1 MPGSL
6 PHPRPGL
13 CGLQTSL
20 QHGPETSQASWA
32 LCSPGC
38 TVRVGSRVLTAG
50 VLQTVGAECQHAA
63 LLHDRPGRCPSW
75 PLCRIPWCLGGKP
88 RCVHSRQMP
97 GVDLT
102 HENRFPRLGAGTR
115 VPHAATEQLSCS
127 VLTHES
133 WPRRFPARRFQ
144 LPPIPLG
151 RVGGARLPNTPA
163 KAIGC
168 SSWATPPSNPQQSPN
183 PRPGAWPRLLV

>member
-6 PHPRPGL
+6 LHPRPGL

-20 QHGPETSQASWA
+20 QHGPETSQVSWA

-38 TVRVGSRVLTAG
+38 TVRVSSRVLTAG
-50 VLQTVGAECQHAA
+50 VLQTVGAGCQPAA
-63 LLHDRPGRCPSW
+63 LLHDGPGRCPAW
-75 PLCRIPWCLGGKP
+75 PLCRILWCLGGKP
-88 RCVHSRQMP
+88 RCVHSRQKP
-97 GVDLT
+97 EVDLT
-102 HENRFPRLGAGTR
+102 HETHFPRRVLGAGTR

-151 RVGGARLPNTPA
+151 RAVGARLPDTPA
-163 KAIGC
+163 KATGR
-168 SSWATPPSNPQQSPN
+168 SSWLTHGRARTPGQE
-183 PRPGAWPRLLV
+183 PGPGCWSRK